1 MESYSYLRENLDAVK
16 DTIARHANGRVDK
29 ITLVAVTKSAS
40 DDEVLALA
48 ALGVCDMAE
57 NRPQEVLRRKRMLDD
72 AGYAVRMHEIG
83 HLQTNKVKSILPVT
97 AMIHSLS
104 SLPLAEEI
112 ERRAAALGIRMPVLV
127 EINSAKEES
136 KSGIFPEDALRFY
149 EAVRAFPH
157 LRLCGVMTMGP
168 FSEDPEA
175 IRPYFRLTKKI
186 FDKIGEQYGY
196 ETDSPVL
203 SMGMSDS
210 YGVAAEE
217 GSTLVRVG
225 RRLFVRT

>member
-1 MESYSYLRENLDAVK
+1 MESYSYLRDNLDAVR
-16 DTIARHANGRVDK
+16 DTLRRHAAGRSDE
-29 ITLVAVTKSAS
+29 ITLVAVTKSAT
-40 DDEVLALA
+40 DEELLALA
-48 ALGVCDMAE
+48 ALGVHDMAE
-57 NRPQEVLRRKRMLDD
+57 NRPQEVLRRKRLLDD
-72 AGYAVRMHEIG
+72 AGYDVRMHEIG

-104 SLPLAEEI
+104 SLALAEEI
-112 ERRAAALGIRMPVLV
+112 ERRAAALGIRMPVLI

-149 EAVRAFPH
+149 DSVRGFSH

-168 FSEDPEA
+168 LTEDPEA

-186 FDKIGEQYGY
+186 FDTIGEQYGY

-210 YGVAAEE
+210 YAVAAEE

-225 RRLFVRT
+225 RRLFVHA

>member
-1 MESYSYLRENLDAVK
+1 MEPYAYLSENLAAVK
-16 DTIARHANGRVDK
+16 DTIARHSGGRRDPV
-29 ITLVAVTKSAS
+29 TLVAVTKSAS
-40 DDEVLALA
+40 DEELLALA
-48 ALGVCDMAE
+48 ALGVHDMAE
-57 NRPQEVLRRKRMLDD
+57 NRPQEVLRRKRLLDD

-104 SLPLAEEI
+104 PLPLAEEI
-112 ERRAAALGIRMPVLV
+112 ERRAAALGIAMPVLV
-127 EINSAKEES
+127 EINSAKEEN
-136 KSGIFPEDALRFY
+136 KSGIYPEDALRFY
-149 EAVRAFPH
+149 DAVRGFSH
-157 LRLCGVMTMGP
+157 LKMCGIMTMGP
-168 FSEDPEA
+168 VTEDPEA

-186 FDKIGEQYGY
+186 FDTIGEQYGY

-210 YGVAAEE
+210 YGVAVEE

-225 RRLFVRT
+225 RRLFVHA

>member
-16 DTIARHANGRVDK
+16 DTVLRHGAGRGDK
-29 ITLVAVTKSAS
+29 VTIVAVTKSAS
-40 DDEVLALA
+40 DEELLALA

-57 NRPQEVLRRKRMLDD
+57 NRPQEVLRRKRLLDE

-112 ERRAAALGIRMPVLV
+112 ERRAAALGIRMPVLI

-136 KSGIFPEDALRFY
+136 KSGIFPEDAPRFY
-149 EAVRAFPH
+149 ESVRPFPH
-157 LRLCGVMTMGP
+157 LALCGVMTMGP
-168 FSEDPEA
+168 LTEDPEA
-175 IRPYFRLTKKI
+175 IRPYFRMTKKI
-186 FDKIGEQYGY
+186 FDTIGEQYGY
-196 ETDSPVL
+196 DTDAPVL

-210 YGVAAEE
+210 YGVAVEE

-225 RRLFVRT
+225 RRLFVHA

>member
-1 MESYSYLRENLDAVK
+1 MEPYAYLSENLAAVK
-16 DTIARHANGRVDK
+16 DTIARHSGGRRDPV
-29 ITLVAVTKSAS
+29 TLVAVTKSAS
-40 DDEVLALA
+40 DEELLALA
-48 ALGVCDMAE
+48 ALGVHDMAE
-57 NRPQEVLRRKRMLDD
+57 NRPQEVLRRKRLLDD

-112 ERRAAALGIRMPVLV
+112 ERRAAALGIAMPVLV
-127 EINSAKEES
+127 EINSAKEEN
-136 KSGIFPEDALRFY
+136 KSGIYPEDALRFY
-149 EAVRAFPH
+149 DAVRGFSH
-157 LRLCGVMTMGP
+157 LKMCGIMTMGP
-168 FSEDPEA
+168 VTEDPEA

-186 FDKIGEQYGY
+186 FDTIGEQYGY

-210 YGVAAEE
+210 YGVAVEE

-225 RRLFVRT
+225 RRLFVHA

>member
-1 MESYSYLRENLDAVK
+1 MEPYAYLSENLAAVK
-16 DTIARHANGRVDK
+16 DTIARHSGGRRDPV
-29 ITLVAVTKSAS
+29 TLVAVTKSAS
-40 DDEVLALA
+40 DEELLALA
-48 ALGVCDMAE
+48 ALGVHDMAE
-57 NRPQEVLRRKRMLDD
+57 NRPQEVLRRKRLLDD

-112 ERRAAALGIRMPVLV
+112 ERRAAALGITMPVLV

-136 KSGIFPEDALRFY
+136 KSGIYPEDALRFY
-149 EAVRAFPH
+149 DAVRGFSH
-157 LRLCGVMTMGP
+157 LKMCGVMTMGP
-168 FSEDPEA
+168 VTEDPEA

-186 FDKIGEQYGY
+186 FDTIGEQYGY

-210 YGVAAEE
+210 YGVAVEE

-225 RRLFVRT
+225 RRLFVHA

>member
-1 MESYSYLRENLDAVK
+1 MESYSYLRDNLDAVR
-16 DTIARHANGRVDK
+16 DTLRRHAAGRSDE
-29 ITLVAVTKSAS
+29 ITLVAVTKSAT
-40 DDEVLALA
+40 DEELLALA
-48 ALGVCDMAE
+48 TLGVHDMAE
-57 NRPQEVLRRKRMLDD
+57 NRPQEVLRRKRLLDD
-72 AGYAVRMHEIG
+72 AGYDVRMHEIG

-104 SLPLAEEI
+104 SLALAEEI
-112 ERRAAALGIRMPVLV
+112 ERRAAALGIRMPVLI

-149 EAVRAFPH
+149 DSVRGFSH

-168 FSEDPEA
+168 LTEDPEA

-186 FDKIGEQYGY
+186 FDTIGEQYGY

-210 YGVAAEE
+210 YAVAAEE

-225 RRLFVRT
+225 RRLFVHA

>member
-1 MESYSYLRENLDAVK
+1 MESFSYLRKNLEAVN
-16 DTIARHANGRVDK
+16 DTILRHGAGRDDK
-29 ITLVAVTKSAS
+29 VTLVAVTKSAS
-40 DDEVLALA
+40 DEELLALA

-57 NRPQEVLRRKRMLDD
+57 NRPQEVLRRKRLLDG
-72 AGYAVRMHEIG
+72 AGYDVRMHEIG

-112 ERRAAALGIRMPVLV
+112 ERRAAVLGIRMPVLI

-136 KSGIFPEDALRFY
+136 KSGIDPEDALRFY
-149 EAVRAFPH
+149 EAVRGFSH
-157 LRLCGVMTMGP
+157 LSLCGVMTMGP
-168 FSEDPEA
+168 YSEDPEA
-175 IRPYFRLTKKI
+175 SRPYFRITKKI
-186 FDKIGEQYGY
+186 FDTIGEQYGY
-196 ETDSPVL
+196 DTDSPVL

-210 YGVAAEE
+210 YGVAVEE

-225 RRLFVRT
+225 RRLFVHR